1 MNAFLL
7 TILSIFTFFTF
18 EQGSG
23 NLTLTIQNI
32 PEQRGVVRVL
42 LFNQATGFPDD
53 VAKSYR
59 QANVKA
65 AGKSVQVVFE
75 DLPKGQYALSV
86 FHDVMETGKLRTNAL
101 GIPKDGYG
109 FSNNATGSFGPP
121 SFSKASFSVTTG
133 KNQHQI
139 SLR

>member
-18 EQGSG
+18 EQDSGS
-23 NLTLTIQNI
+23 LTLTIQNI
-32 PEQRGVVRVL
+32 PEQRGVVRIL
-42 LFNQATGFPDD
+42 LFNQAAGFPDD
-53 VAKSYR
+53 VEKSYK

-65 AGKSVQVVFE
+65 TGKSVQVVFE
-75 DLPKGQYALSV
+75 GLPKGQYALSV

>member
-18 EQGSG
+18 EQNSGS
-23 NLTLTIQNI
+23 LTLTIQNI
-32 PEQRGVVRVL
+32 PEQRGVVRIL
-42 LFNQATGFPDD
+42 LFNQAAGFPDD
-53 VAKSYR
+53 VEKSYK

-65 AGKSVQVVFE
+65 TGKSVQVVFE

>member
-18 EQGSG
+18 EQNSGS
-23 NLTLTIQNI
+23 LTLTIQNI
-32 PEQRGVVRVL
+32 PEQRGVVRIL
-42 LFNQATGFPDD
+42 LFNQAAGFPDD
-53 VAKSYR
+53 VEKSYK

-65 AGKSVQVVFE
+65 TGKSVQVVFE
-75 DLPKGQYALSV
+75 GLPKGQYALSV

-109 FSNNATGSFGPP
+109 FSNNANGSFGPP

>member
-18 EQGSG
+18 EQNSGS
-23 NLTLTIQNI
+23 LTLTIQNI
-32 PEQRGVVRVL
+32 PEQRGVVRIL
-42 LFNQATGFPDD
+42 LFNQAAGFPDD
-53 VAKSYR
+53 VEKSYK

-65 AGKSVQVVFE
+65 TGKSVQVVFE

-86 FHDVMETGKLRTNAL
+86 FHDVMETGKIRTNAL